1 MCALPTAAMCGI
13 FSKLLT
19 EDSKLFRTKMA
30 TMSTAGITVNKIHE
44 AVQASGLHFV
54 IKRTPFSSYITI
66 RQKFVENKET
76 GKSINTSESTTL
88 NPKVTEFLLSVSVNQ
103 EFRHQNLEDQNIFFQ
118 NENSR
123 LRKQIKELE
132 SACRASNDTSIL
144 LNDKLSKA
152 EASSIKLF
160 KDKNEE
166 INTFKTVINN
176 HKKGSRQP

>member
-1 MCALPTAAMCGI
+1 
-13 FSKLLT
+13 
-19 EDSKLFRTKMA
+19 MA
-30 TMSTAGITVNKIHE
+30 TMSTAVITVNKIHE

-88 NPKVTEFLLSVSVNQ
+88 NPKVAEFLPSVSVNQ

-132 SACRASNDTSIL
+132 SACRVSNDTNIL
-144 LNDKLSKA
+144 LNDNCQRLKLLQLSYLR
-152 EASSIKLF
+152 IKTWRLLQL
-160 KDKNEE
+160 KLL
-166 INTFKTVINN
+166 
-176 HKKGSRQP
+176 